1 MSEQKK
7 VFKPFIAPEENVK
20 ELTVKSILVGSLFG
34 VIFGA
39 ATVYLALKAGLTVS
53 ASIPIAVIAI
63 TLGRKFLKTTILE
76 NNIIQTT
83 GSAGESI
90 AAGVAFTLPGF
101 LFLSSP
107 DSAEYFNY
115 LTILILAIIGGLLGT
130 LLMIPLRK
138 ALIVNEHENLPYPE
152 GTACGD
158 VLKAGL
164 TVSASIPIA
173 VIAITL
179 GRKFLKTT
187 ILENNI
193 IQTTGSAGES
203 IAAGVA
209 FTLPGFLFLSSPD
222 SAEYF
227 NYLTILILAI
237 IGGLLGTLLMI
248 PLRKALIVNEHENL
262 PYPEGTA
269 CGDVLK
275 AGEKGGDF
283 AKTAFWGLGVA
294 FAYAILQK
302 VLHVIAETPYY
313 ATKQIN
319 KFFPSA
325 KVSGEITPEYMGV
338 GYIIGPKIAGVLVAG
353 SVLSWMVFIPLLST
367 LVPAD
372 VIAAQLV
379 KLGYLMDLA
388 KPGGKGG
395 WDPVTH
401 QFNDYSAAI
410 YYAYIRQV
418 GAGAVTA
425 GGIITLIKTI
435 PTIIKSVK
443 GSFASLQSS
452 KDPSAA
458 AVLRTEKDLSLKV
471 VGFGSLALVALIA
484 VLPQVPGDSILQKLL
499 IGVLVILFGAL
510 FVTVSSRIVGLIGSS
525 NNPISGMTIATVM
538 GTSLIFLS
546 VGWTGQAFEPLVLVV
561 GGMICIAAANA
572 GATSQDL
579 KSGYIVGATPRNQQI
594 ALFVGAIV
602 SSIVIGLTVKFLDR
616 PTTEMMQQ
624 GIQHAIGSDKYP
636 APQATLM
643 ATLIKGILSQNLD
656 WQYVVVG
663 VFLAITMELC
673 GIKSLSFAIGVY
685 LPLATT
691 LPIFIG
697 GAIRGIVEAK
707 DKKENKSAASAEE
720 EDLSKGSLFATG
732 LVAGGA
738 VAGVLIAFATG
749 TSAGEKFLASISLEE
764 GIVHSVSQN
773 GYFLIGTLFFAAM
786 GAILYKVA
794 TKKADA

>member
-1 MSEQKK
+1 MSDQKK
-7 VFKPFIAPEENVK
+7 VFQPFIAPEKNIP

-34 VIFGA
+34 IIFGA

-115 LTILILAIIGGLLGT
+115 LTILILAIVGGLLGT
-130 LLMIPLRK
+130 LLMVPLRK
-138 ALIVNEHENLPYPE
+138 ALIVNEH
-152 GTACGD
+152 D
-158 VLKAGL
+158 
-164 TVSASIPIA
+164 
-173 VIAITL
+173 
-179 GRKFLKTT
+179 
-187 ILENNI
+187 
-193 IQTTGSAGES
+193 
-203 IAAGVA
+203 
-209 FTLPGFLFLSSPD
+209 
-222 SAEYF
+222 
-227 NYLTILILAI
+227 
-237 IGGLLGTLLMI
+237 
-248 PLRKALIVNEHENL
+248 NL

-294 FAYAILQK
+294 FMYALLQK

-313 ATKQIN
+313 ATKQAN

-338 GYIIGPKIAGVLVAG
+338 GYIIGPKIGGVLVAG
-353 SVLSWMVFIPLLST
+353 GVLSWLVFIPLMSS
-367 LVPAD
+367 LVPPD
-372 VIAAQLV
+372 VIATQLV
-379 KLGYLMDLA
+379 KLGYLADITKA
-388 KPGGKGG
+388 GGKGS
-395 WDPVTH
+395 WDPITH
-401 QFNDYSAAI
+401 QFADYSAAV
-410 YYAYIRQV
+410 YYAFIRQI
-418 GAGAVTA
+418 GAGTVAA

-435 PTIIKSVK
+435 PTIVKSVK
-443 GSFASLQSS
+443 GSMASL
-452 KDPSAA
+452 KTNSAA
-458 AVLRTEKDLSLKV
+458 GAPSILRTEKDLSLKW
-471 VGFGSLALVALIA
+471 VGWGSLGLIALIT

-499 IGVLVILFGAL
+499 IGVLVIVFGAL

-546 VGWTGQAFEPLVLVV
+546 VGWTGQNYEPLVLVV

-602 SSIVIGLTVKFLDR
+602 SSIVIGITVKFLDK
-616 PTTEMMQQ
+616 PSSEMLSQ
-624 GIQHAIGSDKYP
+624 GIHHAIGTEKYP

-656 WQYVVVG
+656 WQYVFAG

-673 GIKSLSFAIGVY
+673 GIKSLSFAVGAY

-697 GAIRGIVEAK
+697 AAIRGLVEMK
-707 DKKENKSAASAEE
+707 QKKEGASKSAEE
-720 EDLSKGSLFATG
+720 EELGKGNLFATG

-738 VAGVLIAFATG
+738 VAGVVIAFISG
-749 TSAGEKFLASISLEE
+749 SEGGEKLLNAISLEPS
-764 GIVHSVSQN
+764 IVDSLSKG
-773 GYFLIGTLFFAAM
+773 GYFVLGTFFFAAM
-786 GAILYKVA
+786 GLILYRVA
-794 TKKADA
+794 RKN